1 MLTDKGRGDIDAGL
15 KPKMPGEFHFVES
28 YITPKLDFNGRFS
41 PSDGQMW
48 LIGVGVLPK
57 LSAESTL
64 GLDLDRAGAEH
75 LSSAWRGFNAGAGKP
90 FMFIIDRYLLATY
103 LKTLAVLFLSMTGLF
118 IMVDTTSNF
127 DEFVAYGKQQGGL
140 HRVLFDYYAPRV
152 LTFFDRT
159 SGILAMVAGMFVV
172 SVLYRSNELTAI
184 LAGGVPK
191 SRVVRPILAVS
202 LIVSLIAVA
211 NREWAIP
218 KLRGKL
224 IYNAQ
229 NWKGES
235 PRPLTPAYDNRTD
248 IFLDGKAVLAAQ
260 RSILEPKFTLPPAL
274 AAFGS
279 RLVAARAI
287 QVAATAEHPAGY
299 LLEEVAG
306 GDRNPGESDGVIEGQ
321 LAVLSP
327 RVHAWLKPNQLFVAS
342 EIEFEQ
348 LAAGHAWQ
356 DMAGSLDLWRAMK
369 QASQDF
375 SAATRVRLHAR
386 LVQPLVDMTLVVI
399 GLSLVLR
406 RAQRNIF
413 VAAGISLLV
422 IAGFFLVTLG
432 AHGLGAIYLLRPDL
446 AAWLPL
452 LLFMPVAAG
461 VSQGIWE

>member
-1 MLTDKGRGDIDAGL
+1 
-15 KPKMPGEFHFVES
+15 
-28 YITPKLDFNGRFS
+28 
-41 PSDGQMW
+41 
-48 LIGVGVLPK
+48 
-57 LSAESTL
+57 
-64 GLDLDRAGAEH
+64 
-75 LSSAWRGFNAGAGKP
+75 
-90 FMFIIDRYLLATY
+90 MFIIDRYLLGTY

-191 SRVVRPILAVS
+191 SRVVRPILMVS
-202 LIVSLIAVA
+202 LLVSLLAVA

-218 KLRGKL
+218 KLRSKL

-229 NWKGES
+229 NWKGEN
-235 PRPLTPAYDNRTD
+235 PRPMTPAYDNRTD
-248 IFLDGKAVLAAQ
+248 VFLDGKAVLAAQ
-260 RSILEPKFTLPPAL
+260 RMILEPKFTLPPAL
-274 AAFGS
+274 AAFGQ
-279 RLVAARAI
+279 RLAAARAV
-287 QVAATAEHPAGY
+287 QQAASAAHPAGY
-299 LLEEVAG
+299 LLDDVAG
-306 GDRNPGESDGVIEGQ
+306 GESGTADGDGLVQGQPVIF
-321 LAVLSP
+321 VP
-327 RVHAWLKPNQLFVAS
+327 RGRDWLQPNQLFVAS

-348 LAAGHAWQ
+348 LAAGHSWQ

-369 QASQDF
+369 RASQDF

-413 VAAGISLLV
+413 VAAGISLFV

>member
-1 MLTDKGRGDIDAGL
+1 
-15 KPKMPGEFHFVES
+15 
-28 YITPKLDFNGRFS
+28 
-41 PSDGQMW
+41 
-48 LIGVGVLPK
+48 
-57 LSAESTL
+57 
-64 GLDLDRAGAEH
+64 
-75 LSSAWRGFNAGAGKP
+75 
-90 FMFIIDRYLLATY
+90 MFIIDRYLLGTY

-191 SRVVRPILAVS
+191 SRVVRPILLVS
-202 LIVSLIAVA
+202 LLVSMLAVT

-218 KLRGKL
+218 RLRSKL

-229 NWKGES
+229 NWKGEN
-235 PRPLTPAYDNRTD
+235 PRPLTPAYDNRTE
-248 IFLDGKAVLAAQ
+248 IFLDGKAVLAAN
-260 RSILEPKFTLPPAL
+260 RMILEPKFTLPPAL
-274 AAFGS
+274 AAFGP
-279 RLVAARAI
+279 RLVAARAV
-287 QVAATAEHPAGY
+287 QQPATAEHPAGY

-306 GDRNPGESDGVIEGQ
+306 GERVAGEADGAVQGRA
-321 LAVLSP
+321 AVLTP
-327 RVHAWLKPNQLFVAS
+327 RSHAWLKPNQLFVAT

-348 LAAGHAWQ
+348 LAAGHSWQ
-356 DMAGSLDLWRAMK
+356 DMAGSLDLWRAMR

-413 VAAGISLLV
+413 VAAGLSLFV

-432 AHGLGAIYLLRPDL
+432 AHGLGSIYLLRPDL

>member
-1 MLTDKGRGDIDAGL
+1 
-15 KPKMPGEFHFVES
+15 
-28 YITPKLDFNGRFS
+28 
-41 PSDGQMW
+41 
-48 LIGVGVLPK
+48 
-57 LSAESTL
+57 
-64 GLDLDRAGAEH
+64 
-75 LSSAWRGFNAGAGKP
+75 
-90 FMFIIDRYLLATY
+90 MFIIDRYLLGTY

-191 SRVVRPILAVS
+191 SRVVRPILLVS
-202 LIVSLIAVA
+202 LLVSMLAVV

-218 KLRGKL
+218 RLRSKL

-229 NWKGES
+229 NWKGEN

-248 IFLDGKAVLAAQ
+248 IFLDGKAVLAAN
-260 RSILEPKFTLPPAL
+260 RMILEPKFTLPPSW
-274 AAFGS
+274 AAFGP
-279 RLVAARAI
+279 RLVAARAV
-287 QVAATAEHPAGY
+287 QQPATAEHPAGY

-306 GDRNPGESDGVIEGQ
+306 GERVAGEADGAVQGRA
-321 LAVLSP
+321 AVLTP
-327 RVHAWLKPNQLFVAS
+327 RSHAWLKPNQLFVAT

-348 LAAGHAWQ
+348 LAAGHSWQ
-356 DMAGSLDLWRAMK
+356 DMAGSLDLWRAMR

-413 VAAGISLLV
+413 VAAGISLFV
-422 IAGFFLVTLG
+422 IAAFFLVTLG
-432 AHGLGAIYLLRPDL
+432 AHGLGSIYLLRPDL

>member
-1 MLTDKGRGDIDAGL
+1 
-15 KPKMPGEFHFVES
+15 
-28 YITPKLDFNGRFS
+28 
-41 PSDGQMW
+41 
-48 LIGVGVLPK
+48 
-57 LSAESTL
+57 
-64 GLDLDRAGAEH
+64 
-75 LSSAWRGFNAGAGKP
+75 
-90 FMFIIDRYLLATY
+90 MFIIDRYLLGTY
-103 LKTLAVLFLSMTGLF
+103 LKTLGVLFLSMTGLF

-191 SRVVRPILAVS
+191 ARVVRPILAVS
-202 LIVSLIAVA
+202 LVVSLIAVA

-229 NWKGES
+229 NWKGEN
-235 PRPLTPAYDNRTD
+235 PRPMTPAYDNRTD
-248 IFLDGKAVLAAQ
+248 IFIDGKAVLAAQ
-260 RSILEPKFTLPPAL
+260 RLILEPKFTLPPTL
-274 AAFGS
+274 AMFGQ
-279 RLVAARAI
+279 RLVAARAF
-287 QVAATAEHPAGY
+287 QQPATAQHPAGY
-299 LLEEVAG
+299 LLDEVAG
-306 GDRNPGESDGVIEGQ
+306 GDRGGGNGETGRVDGEIQGQ
-321 LAVLSP
+321 PAILVPSG
-327 RVHAWLKPNQLFVAS
+327 HEWLKPNQLFVAS

-413 VAAGISLLV
+413 VAAGISLFV
-422 IAGFFLVTLG
+422 IASFFLVTLG

>member
-1 MLTDKGRGDIDAGL
+1 
-15 KPKMPGEFHFVES
+15 
-28 YITPKLDFNGRFS
+28 
-41 PSDGQMW
+41 
-48 LIGVGVLPK
+48 
-57 LSAESTL
+57 
-64 GLDLDRAGAEH
+64 
-75 LSSAWRGFNAGAGKP
+75 
-90 FMFIIDRYLLATY
+90 MFIIDRYLLGTY

-235 PRPLTPAYDNRTD
+235 PRPMTPAYDNRTD

-306 GDRNPGESDGVIEGQ
+306 GDRNTGDSDGVIEGQ

-406 RAQRNIF
+406 RAQQHLRRGGHF
-413 VAAGISLLV
+413 AAGDRQLFPGDARRARTRRHLP
-422 IAGFFLVTLG
+422 IAARSGG
-432 AHGLGAIYLLRPDL
+432 L
-446 AAWLPL
+446 AAAAVVHARGGRR
-452 LLFMPVAAG
+452 VAGYLGVTARAG
-461 VSQGIWE
+461 RIPSERAEHEDQSKATVAVERVERGRVGSVYRIGSGRRWSGRRWS